1 MPEPLAP
8 QYNPQE
14 TEAPLYR
21 WWEEQGF
28 FRASADS
35 DREPFTILMPP
46 PNVTGELHIGHA
58 LFVTLQDLLIRWKRL
73 QGYNALWIPGTDHA
87 GIATQ
92 MIVERELRRSE
103 QMTRHD
109 LGREQFLER
118 VWAWKEQ
125 SGNRILE
132 QIRVLGASPDW
143 SRLYFTMDEGLSR
156 AVVEVF
162 VRLYEEGL
170 IYRAHR
176 LINWCPQDHTALSD
190 LEVEHE
196 EDAPAEL
203 YSFAYPLADGSGE
216 IVVATTRPETMLGD
230 TAVAVHPEDERYR
243 ALIGRTV
250 RHPILKREIPIVADA
265 ELVDPE
271 FGTGAVKITPAH
283 DFNDFAVGQRH
294 GLESINILQPDGTL
308 NENAGPF
315 AGLDRFEAREAVKA
329 RLAELGL
336 ERGSRTHTLP
346 LGRCQRCGTVVE
358 PYLSLQWFVEIEPLA
373 RPAREAVE
381 RGDTVF
387 VPESWT
393 KTYMQWMENIHD
405 WTISRQLWW
414 GHRIPAWYGPD
425 GTHFVARTEEEARE
439 QARAHYGEEVAL
451 EQDPDVLDTWFSSGL
466 LPFTAL
472 GWPEKTKDLETFYP
486 TSVMETGYDIIF
498 FWVARMMMMGLHFMG
513 EVPFRTVFLHA
524 MVRDEKGQKMSKTRG
539 NVVDP
544 LDVTA
549 RYGADA
555 LRFTLAAMAA
565 QGRNINLSISRVE
578 GYQAFANKIWNIAR
592 FALPHLEGAPRCD
605 PGELRDDLELAD
617 RWILSRFSRTAREMT
632 DALDRFRFQDAAEL
646 IYGFLWGEL
655 ADWYVELVK
664 PRLYGDTGER
674 SQAAARATLATVLDG
689 AMRLL
694 HPFMPFIT
702 EAVWQRLP
710 RAEGDP
716 PSIMIAEWP
725 TPREEWEDEGTEA
738 RMAELQ
744 ELISAVRN
752 IRAEYGVEPGKRV
765 PLRVSAASTELRET
779 LQAAER
785 AMHDLA
791 RVGDLTL
798 DGAAGQGRGAAGEI
812 GASAVLRSG
821 TELFVP
827 LGGVLDLNRETGRL
841 REELERIGSL
851 HTGTERKLGNE
862 QFVSRA
868 PAEVVEREREKLR
881 SYAEQREKLAAKLAA
896 LEGVS

>member
-14 TEAPLYR
+14 VEGPLYR

-28 FRASADS
+28 FHAPTDS
-35 DREPFTILMPP
+35 EREPFTILMPP
-46 PNVTGELHIGHA
+46 PNVTGSLHIGHA
-58 LFVTLQDLLIRWKRL
+58 LGKTLQDILIRWRRM

-92 MIVERELRRSE
+92 MIVEKELRRTE
-103 QMTRHD
+103 GITRHE
-109 LGREQFLER
+109 LGREEFLRR
-118 VWAWKEQ
+118 VWAWKEKY
-125 SGNRILE
+125 GNRILE

-143 SRLYFTMDEGLSR
+143 DRLYFTMDEDLSR
-156 AVVEVF
+156 AVREVF

-203 YSFAYPLADGSGE
+203 YSFAYPLSDGSGE
-216 IVVATTRPETMLGD
+216 VVVATTRPETMLGD

-243 ALIGRTV
+243 TLIGRTV
-250 RHPILKREIPIVADA
+250 RHPILEREIPIIADA

-283 DFNDFAVGQRH
+283 DFNDFEVGQRH
-294 GLESINILQPDGTL
+294 DLPSINILTPDAAL

-315 AGLDRFEAREAVKA
+315 AGLDRFEARGAVKE

-336 ERGSRTHTLP
+336 ERGNRQHTLP

-358 PYLSLQWFVEIEPLA
+358 PYLSLQWFVDIEPLA

-381 RGDTVF
+381 RGETVF
-387 VPESWT
+387 VPETWT
-393 KTYMQWMENIHD
+393 KIYMQWMENIHD

-425 GTHFVARTEEEARE
+425 GASFVARSEEEARE
-439 QARAHYGEEVAL
+439 QARAHYGEAVPL

-466 LPFTAL
+466 LPFTTL
-472 GWPEKTKDLETFYP
+472 GWPAKTKDLDTFYP

-498 FWVARMMMMGLHFMG
+498 FWVARMMMMGIHFRG

-539 NVVDP
+539 NVIDP

-549 RYGADA
+549 EYGADA

-565 QGRNINLSISRVE
+565 QGRNINLSLNRVA
-578 GYQAFANKIWNIAR
+578 GYQAFTNKIWNIAR
-592 FALPHLEGAPRCD
+592 FALPHLEGAPRRD
-605 PGELRDDLELAD
+605 PLALRDPLELAD
-617 RWILSRFSRTAREMT
+617 RWILSRLSRVTREMT
-632 DALDRFRFQDAAEL
+632 HALERFRFQDAAEL
-646 IYGFLWGEL
+646 VYAFIWGEL
-655 ADWYVELVK
+655 ADWYLELVK
-664 PRLYGDTGER
+664 PRLYGDAGAGSRT
-674 SQAAARATLATVLDG
+674 AAQVTLAVALDG

-694 HPFMPFIT
+694 HPMMPFVT

-710 RAEGDP
+710 RAPADP
-716 PSIMIAEWP
+716 ASIMISAWP
-725 TPREEWEDEGTEA
+725 GPQAEWEDTSAEA
-738 RMAELQ
+738 RMQELQ

-752 IRAEYGVEPGKRV
+752 IRAEYGIEPGKRV
-765 PLRVSAASTELRET
+765 PLRVSAASAELRET
-779 LQAAER
+779 LETFRR
-785 AMHDLA
+785 ALHDLA
-791 RVGDLTL
+791 RVEELML
-798 DGAAGQGRGAAGEI
+798 DGARDEV

-821 TELFVP
+821 AELFVP
-827 LGGVLDLNRETGRL
+827 LGGVLDLERETRRL
-841 REELERIGSL
+841 REELERLAGL
-851 HTGTERKLGNE
+851 QQATERKLENE
-862 QFVSRA
+862 SFVSRA
-868 PAEVVEREREKLR
+868 PAEVVERERDKLR
-881 SYAEQREKLAAKLAA
+881 NYGEQREKLAAKLTG
-896 LEGVS
+896 LEGRS